1 MNRKTYINNFGR
13 KLKSWDRE
21 IAKLEKKAE
30 KITQTLHK
38 RIDAVR
44 QQRENAAAKSTDL
57 LHSSEEA
64 WVEIKNGA
72 EVVMNDLKKTFRKAK
87 AKFN

>member
-30 KITQTLHK
+30 KITQTLQK
-38 RIDAVR
+38 RIDAVK
-44 QQRENAAAKSTDL
+44 QQRENAAAKTTDL
-57 LHSSEEA
+57 LHSGEEA
-64 WVEIKNGA
+64 WGEIKNGA
-72 EVVMNDLKKTFRKAK
+72 EVALTDLKKAFRKAK
-87 AKFN
+87 SKF